1 MQHPFVAVSGFAAEL
16 KRRHVVKVALVY
28 CTVGWLVTEVSS
40 TVFPAL
46 LIPDIW
52 VTLVTLLVILGLPV
66 ALVLA
71 WAFDLTPDGVRRTPA
86 RLPASAM
93 VADPEHPA
101 VLALPFVDR
110 SPDGDHQYLGDGITE
125 ELINSLARVDGVR
138 VVSRTSAFALR
149 SAESDLR
156 EFGRAYGVSHVVEG
170 SVRLTDRRVR
180 VTVQLIGVS
189 DGYTVWA
196 ATLDRMADDIFGLQ
210 QEIARAVA
218 GALRPALF
226 AAPAPAGTVP
236 AGVAP
241 ADSPSAGDGPAGDR
255 PAGVVL
261 RDGPVTAAS
270 ATKDFEA
277 YTLYLKGRQKW
288 NERSPASL
296 RLALQHFTDAVQ
308 RDSGFAHAYAG
319 MADCWCILVDHGI
332 VAPAEGLPPAAAAA
346 AAALRLGPDTAE
358 GHTSDALVRQMDWAW
373 THAESGF
380 RKALDL
386 NPDYEPARHRL
397 ALLLAW
403 RGRTDEARAEMSR
416 AQRSDPLSP
425 VIAASL
431 GWVEYFAGNYG
442 DAIDIERRVLDEY
455 PGAPGARV
463 PLALALVQAGD
474 AEQAVTVLRAGA
486 ANESAPLQ
494 GLLAFALAR
503 AGRDAEAKQLVSA
516 LEAAEA
522 YVSPVSLAQA
532 WLGLGDKTRAL
543 QLLETATAE
552 RAPQLVRLNADPTFS
567 PLRAEPRFLRIIEGL
582 G

>member
-1 MQHPFVAVSGFAAEL
+1 MQHPFTVVSGFAAEL

-66 ALVLA
+66 ALVLT
-71 WAFDLTPDGVRRTPA
+71 WAFDLTPEGVRRTPA
-86 RLPASAM
+86 RSPEFAM
-93 VADPEHPA
+93 VADPDHPA

-125 ELINSLARVDGVR
+125 ELINSLARVEGVR

-149 SAESDLR
+149 SAASDLR

-170 SVRLTDRRVR
+170 SVRLTERRVR

-196 ATLDRMADDIFGLQ
+196 ETLDRMADDIFGLQ

-226 AAPAPAGTVP
+226 AAPVPAGTVP

-241 ADSPSAGDGPAGDR
+241 AGSASARDE
-255 PAGVVL
+255 PAGVVM
-261 RDGPVTAAS
+261 RDGPATAAS
-270 ATKDFEA
+270 ATRNFEA

-296 RLALQHFTDAVQ
+296 RQALQHFTDAVQ
-308 RDSGFAHAYAG
+308 RDSDFAHAYAG
-319 MADCWCILVDHGI
+319 IADCWCILVDHGI

-346 AAALRLGPDTAE
+346 TAALRLGPDTAE
-358 GHTSDALVRQMDWAW
+358 GHTSDALVRQMEWAW
-373 THAESGF
+373 TQAEAGF

-403 RGRTDEARAEMSR
+403 RGRSDEARAEMLR
-416 AQRSDPLSP
+416 AQRTDPLSP
-425 VIAASL
+425 VIAASM

-474 AEQAVTVLRAGA
+474 AEQAVNVLRAGA
-486 ANESAPLQ
+486 ADESAPLQ

-503 AGRDAEAKQLVSA
+503 AGRDAEAKQLVST
-516 LEAAEA
+516 LEAAEV

-543 QLLETATAE
+543 QLLETATAQ
-552 RAPQLVRLNADPTFS
+552 RAPQLVRLNADPTFA
-567 PLRAEPRFLRIIEGL
+567 PLRAEPGFLRIMERVG
-582 G
+582 